1 MSEISLNSTSSSI
14 LVIYWPFN
22 VSHFGVYKKKLT
34 LVLIHISL
42 IINNIV
48 NLFKYLLAMWNC
60 PILWNAF
67 SSVLSISSLLDSFS
81 FSNIRSS
88 YILWIWRFSQL
99 HTYMCIYMY
108 AKYLLPVC
116 DLCFHFL
123 RHRFNEYKVLNL
135 NYIAMYLYNG
145 CSF

>member
-22 VSHFGVYKKKLT
+22 VNHFGVYKKKKLT

-67 SSVLSISSLLDSFS
+67 SSVLSISSLLDYFS

-99 HTYMCIYMY
+99 HTYMCIYICMPSISSLY
-108 AKYLLPVC
+108 VIC
-116 DLCFHFL
+116 VFTFL
-123 RHRFNEYKVLNL
+123 DIVSMNTKFLIL
-135 NYIAMYLYNG
+135 TI
-145 CSF
+145 